1 MAEPMTTHALT
12 DEEMAL
18 YVREHRCYNADRNVT
33 LADWDRGV
41 AATEAAAVAR
51 HVRET
56 GCEGYRVVLLD
67 GARSWHAD
75 APVPGV
81 ATLTIDFGGDRSALA
96 KVVTRI
102 NALAPPVAASEEA
115 AIVSGLL
122 EDSERDRRLVAEW
135 DATLPE
141 DIAPATEEVERG

>member
-1 MAEPMTTHALT
+1 MSGREELTAESEALHLDWHAGNV
-12 DEEMAL
+12 A
-18 YVREHRCYNADRNVT
+18 RCKGADCPG
-33 LADWDRGV
+33 LAHCR
-41 AATEAAAVAR
+41 AIEAAAEERAVAR

-102 NALAPPVAASEEA
+102 NALAPTVAASDVSCIHLPGHPDDCEECDCTP
-115 AIVSGLL
+115 S
-122 EDSERDRRLVAEW
+122 
-135 DATLPE
+135 
-141 DIAPATEEVERG
+141 PATEAERSGGEG